1 MMYEGSGDGV
11 ATSTTMKYTVYID
24 DNYHYMDESERVKAG
39 NFRSLSK
46 AIAKAKRI
54 VDRSLAEAYEK
65 GMPVEELTRLYIMF
79 GEDPFIVGGP
89 PKSDFSARDYART
102 RCEEMCG
109 GKEG

>member
-1 MMYEGSGDGV
+1 
-11 ATSTTMKYTVYID
+11 MKYTVYID
-24 DNYHYMDESERVKAG
+24 DNFHYMDESERLKAG
-39 NFRSLSK
+39 DFSSLPK

-54 VDRSLAEAYEK
+54 VDRSLAEGYKK
-65 GMPVEELTRLYIMF
+65 GMPVEELVRFYVMF

-89 PKSDFSARDYART
+89 PKSEFSARDYART